1 MDDFLDPASWLD
13 NFVNDGKPESCKDES
28 DQMPADDS
36 LFILYL
42 IMGTY
47 FGPDIKDERPRKSVL
62 QRRAE
67 GLPLYTADQLKGSSI
82 RTSEVEEMYFK
93 LLQEA
98 DVTIKVKVRSLRKFI
113 EGSLTVDGTDDI
125 CPQFADLFPLDLHPH
140 SVTRRK
146 FKVIGNVVPIDE
158 PEIAFL
164 GQDVVEKFKR
174 LTGLQGFPRIKY
186 RAKLE
191 NSVVLREPDIME
203 GQGGGFGVESL
214 DDYLR
219 LQKKQRKSFDGLE
232 AKHNLSDGQGSI
244 LETDDLGDWWQELQV
259 LGAIPSDADSGSKA
273 IDGPAMVVFP
283 SQTTAEELDSA
294 IACTEGAF
302 ALTGNAT
309 KGQVGPV
316 IGLMDIAESEESYL
330 FRVSLPG
337 VKREDGAFRCEVES
351 DGKVLI
357 IGETTTGEK
366 TVYRYTQAFE
376 MLTRNLCPPG
386 PFTISFRLPGPVDPL
401 KFSGSFGT
409 DGIMEGL
416 VMKPGCS
423 TTSS

>member
-1 MDDFLDPASWLD
+1 MDDFLDPAYWLD
-13 NFVNDGKPESCKDES
+13 NFVNDGKQESCKEETEP
-28 DQMPADDS
+28 MPADDS

-47 FGPDIKDERPRKSVL
+47 FGPDIKDERPRKSIL
-62 QRRAE
+62 QRKAE
-67 GLPLYTADQLKGSSI
+67 GLPLYTADQLEGSSI
-82 RTSEVEEMYFK
+82 RTSEVEETYYK

-98 DVTIKVKVRSLRKFI
+98 DAAVKVKVSTLRKFI
-113 EGSLTVDGTDDI
+113 EGSLTIDGIDDI
-125 CPQFADLFPLDLHPH
+125 CPQFADLFLLDLHPH
-140 SVTRRK
+140 SVSRRK
-146 FKVIGNVVPIDE
+146 FRLIGNVVPIDE
-158 PEIAFL
+158 PETAFL
-164 GQDVVEKFKR
+164 GQDVIEKFKR
-174 LTGLQGFPRIKY
+174 LTGLHEFPRVVNS
-186 RAKLE
+186 AKLE
-191 NSVVLREPDIME
+191 NSVVLRGPDTME
-203 GQGGGFGVESL
+203 GGFGTDSL
-214 DDYLR
+214 DDYLS
-219 LQKKQRKSFDGLE
+219 LQKKRGQSFDGLE

-244 LETDDLGDWWQELQV
+244 PETAGLRDWWQELQI

-273 IDGPAMVVFP
+273 IDGPAMVFLP
-283 SQTTAEELDSA
+283 PQTTTEELDGA

-302 ALTGNAT
+302 ALAGNAT

-330 FRVSLPG
+330 FRVALPG

-416 VMKPGCS
+416 VIKPGCP
-423 TTSS
+423 TTNS